1 MLARL
6 ADAMFMHR
14 GKVMLGWLVL
24 CMSGLVEAIGF
35 GAIANAA
42 HGAGLALGA
51 LLGLGAAL
59 LYSRPPEPEP

>member
-1 MLARL
+1 
-6 ADAMFMHR
+6 
-14 GKVMLGWLVL
+14 MLGWLLL

-59 LYSRPPEPEP
+59 LYSPPPDPQP

>member
-1 MLARL
+1 MA
-6 ADAMFMHR
+6 
-14 GKVMLGWLVL
+14 VMLGWLVL